1 VKSII
6 LSLGCNLGNRQ
17 RFIHEMEAE
26 LRIVL
31 SPPFRISRLMET
43 EPVGVPDIQ
52 PWYLNRIV
60 MAEFGDSP
68 QELLYF
74 CRSIEKKL
82 GRTKKGQLSARTADI
97 DILLF
102 GDDEIRTGE
111 MVVPHPELAK
121 RRFCLEGL
129 REIAPER
136 FIPGLN
142 KTVNELFDEMEPS
155 VRNQK
160 VGFISDI

>member
-1 VKSII
+1 MKSVV
-6 LSLGCNLGNRQ
+6 LSLGSNLGNRQ
-17 RFIHEMEAE
+17 GFIHEMEAE
-26 LRIVL
+26 LRNVL
-31 SPPFRISRLMET
+31 TPPFKISRLMET

-52 PWYLNRIV
+52 PWYLNCIV
-60 MAEFGDSP
+60 MAEFGNSP
-68 QELLYF
+68 QELLSD

-102 GDDEIRTGE
+102 GDDEIITGE
-111 MVVPHPELAK
+111 LVVPHPELTK

-136 FIPGLN
+136 SIPGLN

-155 VRNQK
+155 VRNQR
-160 VGFISDI
+160 VGFISDH